1 MARKLEGQDRGLD
14 ALVGLIVLLAQVT
27 IGFLSLSALYAIGTT
42 APPAGATSDSINAGF
57 AIAFIGS
64 IVIVGFS
71 TITFLIRVAVG
82 HRSWTAPLWGAIGMA
97 FVIVV
102 GYFIMSN
109 AL

>member
-14 ALVGLIVLLAQVT
+14 VLVGIIVLLAQVT

-42 APPAGATSDSINAGF
+42 SPPAGSTSDSVNAGF
-57 AIAFIGS
+57 AIALIGS
-64 IVIVGFS
+64 ILIVGLS

-82 HRSWTAPLWGAIGMA
+82 RRSWTAPLWGAIGMA

-102 GYFIMSN
+102 GYFIMTN